1 MRARAREGLTS
12 MPGFNEIDRVRMP
25 EGGTVNSGSPD
36 GATRRKRTFS
46 DRIPKSLLIVAA
58 LLVAYGLLVVWSAV
72 QGSETYSFSRQAL
85 GVLMGCIVMLMFYQ
99 LDYRQL
105 SSYTTVL
112 LVINVVLILSPHLP
126 VIGVESK
133 GAQSWI
139 NVGMQL
145 QPGEFAKIT
154 IILMDAALV
163 ARYGGRL
170 DDLREYLKVILFIL
184 VPFLAIMTQPDLG
197 TGLVYLAIGAMALVA
212 GGARPKYL
220 LITLALGIAAIAA
233 VFAIDQV
240 IYNSTGEY
248 KLLKQYQRNRLL
260 VFLDQDGSNTSSSGY
275 NLQQAKI
282 AIGSGGLFG
291 KGLLNATQSGHGFL
305 PEAQTDFIFCVL
317 AEQFGFVGSMALLAL
332 YGALIYVSMRIAR
345 NSNDLF
351 GTLIVMCVVGMWLFQ
366 ILENIG
372 MDCGLMPITG
382 IPLPFVSY
390 GSTGMIMSFMALG
403 LIGSVWR
410 GSNIDKKKEGRL

>member
-1 MRARAREGLTS
+1 MSRSAGHS
-12 MPGFNEIDRVRMP
+12 
-25 EGGTVNSGSPD
+25 
-36 GATRRKRTFS
+36 RRF
-46 DRIPKSLLIVAA
+46 PWLNLPF
-58 LLVAYGLLVVWSAV
+58 LVV
-72 QGSETYSFSRQAL
+72 
-85 GVLMGCIVMLMFYQ
+85 I
-99 LDYRQL
+99 
-105 SSYTTVL
+105 VL
-112 LVINVVLILSPHLP
+112 LVGYGLTIVYSAVRVDADYQYSRQIGGVAVGVICMILMWRFDYRRLSEYTTLFLIVNVVLILSPHIPGL
-126 VIGVESK
+126 GTDAGM
-133 GAQSWI
+133 GAKSWI
-139 NVGMQL
+139 KLGMQI

-154 IILMDAALV
+154 VILMDAAV
-163 ARYGGRL
+163 MARYGGRL
-170 DDLREYLKVILFIL
+170 DDPREYLKALGIML
-184 VPFLAIMTQPDLG
+184 VPFACIMTQPDLG
-197 TGLVYLAIGAMALVA
+197 TGLVYLCIAAFALVM

-220 LITLALGIAAIAA
+220 LITLAVGIAAIAA
-233 VFAIDQV
+233 VFAIDEV
-240 IYNSTGEY
+240 FKSSTGEY